1 MEKFITKTLFILL
14 DQFNEYKETNYEL
27 IGIRKLTTNRL
38 SGETLLYLH
47 DQTSNQEKEIYLFQF
62 RDELLGE
69 IKQSIKDR
77 IEHNEFD
84 EAQDLIEHCKFVE
97 EVLE

>member
-1 MEKFITKTLFILL
+1 MERFISTSLYTLLN
-14 DQFNEYKETNYEL
+14 QFNEYKETNYEL
-27 IGIRKLTTNRL
+27 VGVRKLTTNRL
-38 SGETLLYLH
+38 NGETLLYLY
-47 DQTSNQEKEIYLFQF
+47 DATSNQDKEIYLFQF

-84 EAQDLIEHCKFVE
+84 EAERLIEHYKYVE
-97 EVLE
+97 EILE